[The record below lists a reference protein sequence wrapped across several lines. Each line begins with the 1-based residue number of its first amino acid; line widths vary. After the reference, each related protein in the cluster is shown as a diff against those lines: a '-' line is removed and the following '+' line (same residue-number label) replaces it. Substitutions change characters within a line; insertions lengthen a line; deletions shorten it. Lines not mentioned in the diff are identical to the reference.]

1 MVLLNDAG
9 EVRAAGGV
17 ACRTGD
23 GGALEVLLVHRR
35 QYDDWTLPKGKL
47 EEGETDEEC
56 AVREVEEET
65 GLRCHL
71 GVELPSIRWRDR
83 VDRPK
88 VCRYWRMAPIDAEAA
103 RAQNEV
109 DAVEWL
115 AVEAAIDRL
124 TYQRDTKVLVALA
137 PADETWG

>member
-1 MVLLNDAG
+1 MINDEG

-23 GGALEVLLVHRR
+23 DGTIEVLLVHRS

-47 EEGETDEEC
+47 EAGETDEEC

-65 GLRCHL
+65 GLRCRL
-71 GVELPSIRWRDR
+71 GAELPSTRWRDR
-83 VDRPK
+83 FDRAK
-88 VCRYWRMAPIDAEAA
+88 VCRYWRMTATDPTTA
-103 RAQNEV
+103 RAQNEI

-115 AVEAAIDRL
+115 TVEAAIDRL
-124 TYQRDTKVLVALA
+124 SYQRDTEVLVALA
-137 PADETWG
+137 PAHQTRD